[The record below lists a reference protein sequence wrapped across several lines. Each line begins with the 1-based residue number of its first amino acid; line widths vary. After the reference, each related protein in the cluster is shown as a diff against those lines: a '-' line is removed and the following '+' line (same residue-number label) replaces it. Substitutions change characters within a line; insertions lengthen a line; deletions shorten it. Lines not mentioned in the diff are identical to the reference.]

1 MKRTLTLLSFLLLV
15 IVLPAKAQW
24 TAMGS
29 GLNGRVRSLVVFNNQ
44 VYAGGT
50 FTGHVAVWNGSAW
63 STAGDGLGTAA
74 TDSVNALC
82 VHAGV
87 LYAGGVFTATG
98 TGTTVKY
105 IAKLNTSTNK
115 WEQVGTQI
123 NNFVRGLYSDGTD
136 LYAGGA
142 FTTPSSTVSRIAKLS
157 GSTWVQVGDP
167 SNLTGVVNNIVKF
180 NGSLYIGG
188 SFAGLV
194 AKLNGSVW
202 STISGVTGTEVNALA
217 VFGNRIYIGGN
228 FNQYLVTYNGTSVG
242 SAFNTINARVWALLG
257 LPTRIFGGGSFT
269 SSPSTGASLPHFFL
283 YDGASPF
290 TALGSGFNG
299 DVYAFTN
306 FNGKI
311 VAGGGFST
319 AGGVSA
325 TNVAISGTT
334 IDVPE
339 TDAVVAH
346 SFYPN
351 PMIDRSVFELETREM
366 LLQPAITI
374 YDAAGREVRSA
385 DAALEINGNRLRLVI
400 LRDELN
406 SGFYLLSVSDNGRP
420 VFAERFLVK

>member
-1 MKRTLTLLSFLLLV
+1 MKRTITLLSFLLLV
-15 IVLPAKAQW
+15 LAIPSKAQW

-29 GLNGRVRSLVVFNNQ
+29 GLNGRIRSLVVYNNQ

-50 FTGHVAVWNGSAW
+50 FTGHVAVWNGSTW

-74 TDSVNALC
+74 TDSVNSLC
-82 VHAGV
+82 VHGGV
-87 LYAGGVFTATG
+87 LYAGGVFTASG

-105 IAKLNTSTNK
+105 IAKLNTGTNK
-115 WEQVGTQI
+115 WEQVGSQI

-157 GSTWVQVGDP
+157 GGTWVQVGDP
-167 SNLTGVVNNIVKF
+167 SALTGFVNTIVKF

-188 SFAGLV
+188 GFAGLV
-194 AKLNGSVW
+194 AKLNGSTW
-202 STISGVTGTEVNALA
+202 TTISGVTGTEVNALA
-217 VFGNRIYIGGN
+217 VFGNRIYIGGK
-228 FNQYLVTYNGTSVG
+228 FNQYLVTYNGSSIGT
-242 SAFNTINARVWALLG
+242 AFNTVNGRVWSLLA
-257 LPTRIFGGGSFT
+257 LPTRIFAGGSFT
-269 SSPSTGASLPHFFL
+269 SSPSTGASLPHFLL

-311 VAGGGFST
+311 VAGGGFTT

-325 TNVAISGTT
+325 TNVAISAQT

-346 SFYPN
+346 AFYPN
-351 PMIDRSVFELETREM
+351 PMMDRSVFELETRET
-366 LLQPAITI
+366 LVQPAVQI
-374 YDAAGREVRSA
+374 YDASGRLVRSLET
-385 DAALEINGNRLRLVI
+385 DMEINGNQLRVI
-400 LRDELN
+400 VLRDQLTA
-406 SGFYLLSVSDNGRP
+406 GYYLLSVSDNGRP
-420 VFAERFLVK
+420 VYAERFLVR